1 MYSLHVLEYGKN
13 DVGTVKELLIQGEPG
28 ILPFPQKKGKLKSG
42 KR

>member
-13 DVGTVKELLIQGEPG
+13 DVGTVKELLIQGAPRF
-28 ILPFPQKKGKLKSG
+28 IFFPQKKGKLKAG